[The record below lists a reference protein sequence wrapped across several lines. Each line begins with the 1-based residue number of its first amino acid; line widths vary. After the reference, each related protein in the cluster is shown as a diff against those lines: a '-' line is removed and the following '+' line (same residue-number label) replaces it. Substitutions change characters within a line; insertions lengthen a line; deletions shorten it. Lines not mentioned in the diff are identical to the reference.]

1 MKKFA
6 FIAASTLLLASCSEE
21 NAPVN
26 PAENQAITLSISE
39 PVVLSRTVTS
49 ETGNVL
55 KTTFVAGDQIGVSA
69 TGGASATNAKFT
81 VSADGTSLTT
91 ETPINFQFNTEAVL
105 TAYTPYAAGT
115 SANVTFSIKPD
126 QTVADDFNASNF
138 MTSKATVSKANP
150 TASLTFSPRMT
161 LVYVEMAGA
170 LGVNATNLKL
180 RGIKPSLT
188 WTASTDAVVAEGG
201 ATDVTMHKA
210 ADKSV
215 FMAFIPAQ
223 TTTAGEQLFA
233 ITIGSDSYS
242 YKPTGEIAFK
252 EGTVKRFKLTVNA
265 DQTVNIE
272 SSVVNGT
279 DWTNDGNA
287 TENESGEL
295 TRNYLELIS
304 VADGTFTGKTLNPI
318 TGLSGAQEG
327 WNALIAGTDNSSTIT
342 IENDAAVIATNG
354 GLWYQRAL
362 YFRAP
367 NNININTAHKF
378 QLKFEVKGGTD
389 IQVAVMRGQE
399 TGTFTSNAY
408 FAVAGNTAAKVEKT
422 EADYTTKTLEVD
434 LSKIS
439 TGNVD
444 FSTGIGVIFF
454 AKDGTEQ
461 THYIKNVSLI
471 EIE

>member
-39 PVVLSRTVTS
+39 PVVLSRTITS

-55 KTTFVAGDQIGVSA
+55 KTTFVADDQIGVSA

-81 VSADGTSLTT
+81 VSTDGTSLTT
-91 ETPINFQFNTEAVL
+91 ETPITFQFNTEAVL
-105 TAYTPYAAGT
+105 TAYTPYVEGT
-115 SANVTFSIKPD
+115 SANVAFTIKHD
-126 QTVADDFNASNF
+126 QTVANDFNASNF

-188 WTASTDAVVAEGG
+188 WTASNDAVAADGD

-242 YKPTGEIAFK
+242 YKPTGAIEFK

-272 SSVVNGT
+272 SSVAGVT
-279 DWTNDGNA
+279 DWTDTSA
-287 TENESGEL
+287 TENENGEL

-304 VADGTFTGKTLNPI
+304 VANGTFTGKTLNQI
-318 TGLSGAQEG
+318 TGMSSAKEG

-342 IENDAAVIATNG
+342 IENDESVITTKG
-354 GLWYQRAL
+354 GSWYQRGL
-362 YFRAP
+362 YFRSP
-367 NNININTAHKF
+367 NGIGTQHKY
-378 QLKFEVKGGTD
+378 QLKFDVKGGTD

-408 FAVAGNTAAKVEKT
+408 FAVAGNTTAKVEKT

-444 FSTGIGVIFF
+444 FSTGIGVIFY
-454 AKDGTEQ
+454 AKDNAEQ

>member
-49 ETGNVL
+49 ETDGVL

-91 ETPINFQFNTEAVL
+91 ETPINFQFNTDAAL
-105 TAYTPYAAGT
+105 TAYTPYAA
-115 SANVTFSIKPD
+115 SESPNVTFTIKPD
-126 QTVADDFNASNF
+126 QTVANDFNASNF

-188 WTASTDAVVAEGG
+188 WTASNDAVAADGD

-242 YKPTGEIAFK
+242 YKPTGAIEFK

-342 IENDAAVIATNG
+342 IENDEAVITTNG
-354 GLWYQRAL
+354 GNWYQRGL
-362 YFRAP
+362 YFRSP
-367 NNININTAHKF
+367 NGVGTQHRY
-378 QLKFEVKGGTD
+378 QLKFDVKGGTD

-399 TGTFTSNAY
+399 TGTFTSNAF

-422 EADYTTKTLEVD
+422 VADYTTKTLEVD
-434 LSKIS
+434 LSKVS
-439 TGNVD
+439 TGDVD
-444 FSTGIGVIFF
+444 FSTGIGVIFY
-454 AKDGTEQ
+454 AKDNAAQ

>member
-6 FIAASTLLLASCSEE
+6 FIAVSTLLLASCSEE

-49 ETGNVL
+49 ETDGVL

-91 ETPINFQFNTEAVL
+91 ETPITFQFNTDAAL
-105 TAYTPYAAGT
+105 TAYTPYAA
-115 SANVTFSIKPD
+115 SESPNVTFTIKPD
-126 QTVADDFNASNF
+126 QTVANDFNASNF

-342 IENDAAVIATNG
+342 IENDEAVITTNG
-354 GLWYQRAL
+354 GNWYQRGL
-362 YFRAP
+362 YFRSP
-367 NNININTAHKF
+367 NGVGTQHRY
-378 QLKFEVKGGTD
+378 QLKFDVKGGTD

-399 TGTFTSNAY
+399 TGTFTSNAF

-422 EADYTTKTLEVD
+422 VADYTTKTLEVD
-434 LSKIS
+434 LSKVS
-439 TGNVD
+439 TGDVD
-444 FSTGIGVIFF
+444 FSTGIGVIFY
-454 AKDGTEQ
+454 AKDNAAQ